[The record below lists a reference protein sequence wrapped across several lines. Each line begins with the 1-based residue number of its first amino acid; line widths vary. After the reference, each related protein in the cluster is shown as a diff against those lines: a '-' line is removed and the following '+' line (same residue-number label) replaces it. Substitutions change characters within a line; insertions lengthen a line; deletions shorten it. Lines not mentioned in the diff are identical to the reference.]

1 MIPGETPSLSS
12 GLHREIIGDI
22 LRLGRDEAWAVGA
35 QVGEKPLAGRLGVS
49 RTPVRRALIDLS
61 ERGILRREPGTGF
74 KLSRPIDA
82 ALIEECGQE
91 AAGGDL
97 YQQLLRERSAGQI
110 SEEVTENALIAH
122 FNASRGVVRR
132 ALQRLAAEG
141 VVQRQRGHGWRFNES
156 LQTPQAIIES
166 YAFREAVECAALSQP
181 DYRIDRAE
189 LERMRAAHQA
199 LMRKPAAEIAP
210 EVWFRVNA
218 HFHETVT
225 SWSRN
230 RFFLQAVKRQNTLRR
245 MHQFAD
251 FPQLTPEQIAQ
262 SCEEHLA
269 ILDALAIGDR
279 KQAAALL
286 SAHLRQA
293 AQDWQS

>member
-1 MIPGETPSLSS
+1 MSS

-91 AAGGDL
+91 ATGGSDL
-97 YQQLLRERSAGQI
+97 YQRLLMERSAGQI
-110 SEEVTENALIAH
+110 GEEVTENALIAH
-122 FNASRGVVRR
+122 FNASRGDVRR

-141 VVQRQRGHGWRFNES
+141 IVERQRGHGWRFNEC
-156 LQTPQAIIES
+156 LQTPEAIIES

-181 DYRIDRAE
+181 GYRIDRIE
-189 LERMRAAHQA
+189 LERMREAHAA
-199 LMRKPAAEIAP
+199 LMRRRGELAP

-225 SWSRN
+225 AWSRN
-230 RFFLQAVKRQNTLRR
+230 RFFLQAVKRQNALRR
-245 MHQFAD
+245 MHQYAD

-293 AQDWQS
+293 AQDWQN

>member
-1 MIPGETPSLSS
+1 MSS

-74 KLSRPIDA
+74 KLNRPIDA

-91 AAGGDL
+91 ATGGDL
-97 YQQLLRERSAGQI
+97 YEQLLMERSTGQI
-110 SEEVTENALIAH
+110 GEEVTENALITH
-122 FNASRGVVRR
+122 FNASRGDVRR

-166 YAFREAVECAALSQP
+166 YAFREAVECAALSQSS
-181 DYRIDRAE
+181 YRIDRAE

-199 LMRKPAAEIAP
+199 LMRKPAAELAP

-218 HFHETVT
+218 HFHETVA

-230 RFFLQAVKRQNTLRR
+230 RFFLQAIKRQNTLRR
-245 MHQFAD
+245 MHQYAD

-269 ILDALAIGDR
+269 ILDALAAGDR
-279 KQAAALL
+279 KQAALLL

-293 AQDWQS
+293 AQDWENSA

>member
-1 MIPGETPSLSS
+1 MPSE
-12 GLHREIIGDI
+12 LHREIIGDI

-35 QVGEKPLAGRLGVS
+35 AVGEKPLAGRLGVS

-74 KLSRPIDA
+74 KLNRPIDA
-82 ALIEECGQE
+82 AVIKQCGDE
-91 AAGGDL
+91 AAGNGDL
-97 YQQLLRERSAGQI
+97 YHKILMERSSGRI
-110 SEEVTENALIAH
+110 GEEVTENALIAR
-122 FNASRGVVRR
+122 FNSSRGDVRR

-141 VVQRQRGHGWRFNES
+141 IAQRQRGHGWRFSES
-156 LQTPQAIIES
+156 LDTPQAIIES

-181 DYRIDRAE
+181 DYRIDHTE
-189 LERMRAAHQA
+189 LKRMRDAHQA
-199 LMRKPAAEIAP
+199 LMRKPANELAP
-210 EVWFRVNA
+210 DTWFKVNA
-218 HFHETVT
+218 HFHETLA

-251 FPQLTPEQIAQ
+251 FPQLTPGQILQ

-269 ILDALAIGDR
+269 ILDALASGDR
-279 KQAAALL
+279 RLATVLL

-293 AQDWQS
+293 AQDWYNPG